1 MPKIKI
7 TLPDGSQKEYE
18 KGMTGQ
24 KIAESIGPRLAKDA
38 VAIEI
43 DGKISD
49 LDEKINEDSKIRI
62 VTFKDKEG
70 LDALRHSLAHLLA
83 AAVMELYPET
93 KRTIGPPIENGFY
106 YDFQFSKPINES
118 DLIKIEQ
125 KMREILPKWDKFA
138 RSEHSAAEAKKAFS
152 DNPFKK
158 ELIDEFTKEDQKVSF
173 YKSGNY
179 VDLCRGGHLSSMKKI
194 SPDCFKLTHIAGA
207 YWRGN
212 EKNPQ
217 LTRIY
222 ALAFPAKKELDA
234 HIKMLEESKKRD
246 HRVLGKQL
254 DLFSTHEE
262 GPGFIFFHPKGK
274 KLINILTDFSRKVH
288 EKNGYEEIQ
297 TPIILNMSL
306 WEQSGHWEHYKEN
319 MYFTKVDARDF
330 AVKPMNCP
338 GSILVFKEKLYSY
351 RDLPKRLM
359 EYGLVHRHELAGV
372 LSGLFRVRSFTQDDA
387 HIYVTPEQMEEE
399 IIRVIDLTDYFYKA
413 FGFDYHVELSTRP
426 EKRMGKE
433 EDWDKAEKALEDA
446 LKKRKINYKLNPGE
460 GAFYGPKIDFH
471 IKDCIGRTWQCATVQ
486 VDFQMPQ
493 KFDVKYIEEDGK
505 KHTPIIIHR
514 VVYGSIER
522 FFGILIEHYAG
533 RFPLWLAPVQARILT
548 VANRFDLY
556 AEKIKEELEKNNIR
570 TDLDTRTESVEYK
583 VRDAQLQKIPLILT
597 VGEKEEKSN
606 TVAVRTLDGKVKF
619 NVKVEDLVKKILD
632 NIEKKKE
639 KFEIQ

>member
-7 TLPDGSQKEYE
+7 TLPDSSIKEHE
-18 KGMTGQ
+18 KGVTGH

-43 DGKISD
+43 NGKIAD
-49 LDEKINEDSKIRI
+49 LDDKINGDAKIRI
-62 VTFKDKEG
+62 ITFKDKEG

-83 AAVMELYPET
+83 AAVLELWPDT

-106 YDFQFSKPINES
+106 YDFQFSKPINEP

-138 RSEHSAAEAKKAFS
+138 RSEHTGAEAKKAFS

-158 ELIDEFTKEDQKVSF
+158 ELIDEFSKEGQNVSF

-179 VDLCRGGHLSSMKKI
+179 VDLCRGGHLSSMKKV
-194 SPDCFKLTHIAGA
+194 SPDCFKLTHMAGA

-234 HIKMLEESKKRD
+234 HLNMMEEAKKRD
-246 HRVLGKQL
+246 HRILGKQL

-274 KLINILTDFSRKVH
+274 KIINILMDFSRKVH

-297 TPIILNMSL
+297 TPIILNRSL
-306 WEQSGHWEHYKEN
+306 WEQSGHWDHYKEN
-319 MYFTKVDARDF
+319 MYFTKVDDRDF

-338 GSILVFKEKLYSY
+338 GSILVFREKLYSY

-359 EYGLVHRHELAGV
+359 EFGLVHRHELAGV
-372 LSGLFRVRSFTQDDA
+372 LSGLFRVRSFTQDDT
-387 HIYVTPEQMEEE
+387 HIYVTPKQMEDE
-399 IIRVIDLTDYFYKA
+399 IIKVIELTDFFYKT
-413 FGFDYHVELSTRP
+413 FGFEYHVELSTRP

-433 EDWDKAEKALEDA
+433 GDWDKAEKALEDSLNK
-446 LKKRKINYKLNPGE
+446 LKLEYKTNAGD

-471 IKDCIGRTWQCATVQ
+471 IKDCIGRTWQCAIVE

-493 KFDVKYIEEDGK
+493 KFGISYIEEDGK

-514 VVYGSIER
+514 VIYGSIER

-533 RFPLWLAPVQARILT
+533 KFPLWLAPVQARILT

-570 TDLDTRTESVEYK
+570 VEMDTRTESVEYK
-583 VRDAQLQKIPLILT
+583 IRDAQLQKIPLMLT
-597 VGEKEEKSN
+597 VGEKEEKNNSI
-606 TVAVRTLDGKVKF
+606 AVRTLDGNVKF
-619 NVKVEDLVKKILD
+619 GVKISDLVEKIIK
-632 NIEKKKE
+632 NIENKKE
-639 KFEIQ
+639 KIEI

>member
-7 TLPDGSQKEYE
+7 TLPDSSIKEHE
-18 KGMTGQ
+18 KGVTGH

-43 DGKISD
+43 NGKIAD
-49 LDEKINEDSKIRI
+49 LDDKINGDAKIRI
-62 VTFKDKEG
+62 ITFKDKEG

-83 AAVMELYPET
+83 AAVLELWPDT

-106 YDFQFSKPINES
+106 YDFQFSKPINEP

-138 RSEHSAAEAKKAFS
+138 RSEHTGAEAKKAFS

-158 ELIDEFTKEDQKVSF
+158 ELIDEFSKEGQNVSF

-179 VDLCRGGHLSSMKKI
+179 VDLCRGGHLSSMKKV
-194 SPDCFKLTHIAGA
+194 SPDCFKLTHMAGA

-234 HIKMLEESKKRD
+234 HLNMIEEAKKRD
-246 HRVLGKQL
+246 HRILGKQL

-274 KLINILTDFSRKVH
+274 KIINILMDFSRKVH

-297 TPIILNMSL
+297 TPIILNRSL
-306 WEQSGHWEHYKEN
+306 WEQSGHWDHYKEN
-319 MYFTKVDARDF
+319 MYFTKVEDRDF

-338 GSILVFKEKLYSY
+338 GSILVFREKLYSY

-359 EYGLVHRHELAGV
+359 EFGLVHRHELAGV
-372 LSGLFRVRSFTQDDA
+372 LSGLFRVRSFTQDDT
-387 HIYVTPEQMEEE
+387 HIYVTPKQMEDE
-399 IIRVIDLTDYFYKA
+399 IIKVIELTDFFYKT
-413 FGFDYHVELSTRP
+413 FGFEYHVELSTRP

-433 EDWDKAEKALEDA
+433 GDWDKAEKALEDSLNK
-446 LKKRKINYKLNPGE
+446 LKLKYKINAGD

-493 KFDVKYIEEDGK
+493 KFGISYIEEDGK

-514 VVYGSIER
+514 VIYGSIER

-533 RFPLWLAPVQARILT
+533 KFPLWLAPVQARILT

-570 TDLDTRTESVEYK
+570 VEMDTRTESVEYK
-583 VRDAQLQKIPLILT
+583 IRDAQLQKIPLMLT
-597 VGEKEEKSN
+597 VGEKEEKN
-606 TVAVRTLDGKVKF
+606 ETVAVRTLDGNVKF
-619 NVKVEDLVKKILD
+619 GVKISDLVEKIIK
-632 NIEKKKE
+632 NIENKKE
-639 KFEIQ
+639 KIEI

>member
-7 TLPDGSQKEYE
+7 TLPDSSIKEHE
-18 KGMTGQ
+18 KGVTGH
-24 KIAESIGPRLAKDA
+24 KIAE
-38 VAIEI
+38 
-43 DGKISD
+43 
-49 LDEKINEDSKIRI
+49 LDDKINGDAKIRI
-62 VTFKDKEG
+62 ITFKDKEG

-83 AAVMELYPET
+83 AAVMELYPEA

-106 YDFQFSKPINES
+106 YDFQFKNPVTDN
-118 DLIKIEQ
+118 DLEKIEK

-138 RSEHSAAEAKKAFS
+138 RKELTAAEAKKEFAN
-152 DNPFKK
+152 NPFKK
-158 ELIDEFTKEDQKVSF
+158 ELIDEFSKKGEKLTF

-179 VDLCRGGHLSSMKKI
+179 VDLCRGGHLSSMKVV
-194 SPDCFKLTHIAGA
+194 SPDSFKLTHIAGA
-207 YWRGN
+207 YWRGS

-234 HIKMLEESKKRD
+234 HLKMLEEAKKPD
-246 HRVLGKQL
+246 HRILGKQL

-274 KLINILTDFSRKVH
+274 KIINLLKEFSRKVH

-297 TPIILNMSL
+297 TPLILNRSL

-319 MYFTKVDARDF
+319 MYFTKVDSRDF

-372 LSGLFRVRSFTQDDA
+372 LSGLFRGRSFTQDDA
-387 HIYVTPEQMEEE
+387 HIYVTPAQIENE
-399 IIRVIDLTDYFYKA
+399 VINVIELTDYFYKT
-413 FGFDYHVELSTRP
+413 FGFEYHVELSTRP

-446 LKKRKINYKLNPGE
+446 LNKLKLKYKINPGD

-493 KFDVKYIEEDGK
+493 KFDVNYVAEDGK

-514 VVYGSIER
+514 VIYGSIER

-533 RFPLWLAPVQARILT
+533 KFPLWLAPVQARILT
-548 VANRFDLY
+548 VADRFNLY
-556 AEKIKEELEKNNIR
+556 ANKIREEMEKNNIR
-570 TDLDTRTESVEYK
+570 VEMDTRTESVEYK
-583 VRDAQLQKIPLILT
+583 IRDDQLQKIPLMLT
-597 VGEKEEKSN
+597 VGEKEEKN
-606 TVAVRTLDGKVKF
+606 ETVAVRTLDGKVKF
-619 NVKVEDLVKKILD
+619 GVKASDLVEKIIK
-632 NIEKKKE
+632 NIENKKE
-639 KFEIQ
+639 KIEI

>member
-1 MPKIKI
+1 MAKIKI
-7 TLPDGSQKEYE
+7 TLPDGSSKEYE
-18 KGMTGQ
+18 KGVTGQ
-24 KIAESIGPRLAKDA
+24 KIAEGIGPRLAKDA

-49 LDEKINEDSKIRI
+49 LDEKIGNDAKIRI

-83 AAVMELYPET
+83 AAVLELWPDT

-106 YDFQFSKPINES
+106 YDFQFSKPINEP

-138 RSEHSAAEAKKAFS
+138 RSEHTGAEAKKAFA

-158 ELIDEFTKEDQKVSF
+158 ELIDEFSKEGQKVSF
-173 YKSGNY
+173 YKSVNY

-297 TPIILNMSL
+297 TPIILNRSL

-319 MYFTKVDARDF
+319 MYFTKVDERDF

-338 GSILVFKEKLYSY
+338 GSILVFREKLYSY

-372 LSGLFRVRSFTQDDA
+372 LSGLFRVRSFTQDDT
-387 HIYVTPEQMEEE
+387 HIYATPEQIEKE
-399 IIRVIDLTDYFYKA
+399 IISVIELIDYFYKA

-426 EKRMGKE
+426 EKRMGNE

-446 LKKRKINYKLNPGE
+446 LKKRKINYKLNLGD

-493 KFDVKYIEEDGK
+493 KFDIKYIAEDGK

-514 VVYGSIER
+514 VIYGSVER

-533 RFPLWLAPVQARILT
+533 KFPLWLAPVQARILT
-548 VANRFDLY
+548 VADRFNLY
-556 AEKIKEELEKNNIR
+556 ANKIREEMEKNNIR
-570 TDLDTRTESVEYK
+570 VDLDARTESVEYK
-583 VRDAQLQKIPLILT
+583 VR
-597 VGEKEEKSN
+597 E
-606 TVAVRTLDGKVKF
+606 
-619 NVKVEDLVKKILD
+619 
-632 NIEKKKE
+632 
-639 KFEIQ
+639 

>member
-7 TLPDGSQKEYE
+7 TLPDGSSKEYE
-18 KGMTGQ
+18 KEVTGQ

-38 VAIEI
+38 VAVEI
-43 DGKISD
+43 NGRIAG
-49 LDEKINEDSKIRI
+49 LEEKINEDSKIRI
-62 VTFKDKEG
+62 VTFRDKDG
-70 LDALRHSLAHLLA
+70 LNALRHSLAHLLA
-83 AAVMELYPET
+83 AAVMELYPGT

-106 YDFQFSKPINES
+106 YDFQFKAPITEEDLSKVE
-118 DLIKIEQ
+118 K
-125 KMREILPKWDKFA
+125 KMREILPKWDKFT
-138 RSEHSAAEAKKAFS
+138 RRDLAASEAKKKFTN
-152 DNPFKK
+152 NPFKK
-158 ELIDEFTKEDQKVSF
+158 ELIDEFSKDAKKVSF

-179 VDLCRGGHLSSMKKI
+179 IDLCKGGHLSSMKTVN
-194 SPDCFKLTHIAGA
+194 PDSFKLTHIAGA

-222 ALAFPAKKELDA
+222 ALAFPTKKELEA
-234 HIKMLEESKKRD
+234 HLKMLEEAKKRD

-254 DLFSTHEE
+254 ELFSIHEE
-262 GPGFIFFHPKGK
+262 GPGFIFFHPKGMK
-274 KLINILTDFSRKVH
+274 IINLLKDFSRKVH

-297 TPIILNMSL
+297 TPIILNRSL
-306 WEQSGHWEHYKEN
+306 WEQSGHWEHYKES
-319 MYFTKVDARDF
+319 MYFTKVDDRDF

-372 LSGLFRVRSFTQDDA
+372 LSGLFRVRSFTQDDT
-387 HIYVTPEQMEEE
+387 HIYATPAQMEEE
-399 IIRVIDLTDYFYKA
+399 IIRVIDLVDYFYKA

-426 EKRMGKE
+426 EKFMGKIE
-433 EDWDKAEKALEDA
+433 EWGRAEKALEDA
-446 LKKRKINYKLNPGE
+446 LKKRKINYRLNAGD

-493 KFDVKYIEEDGK
+493 KFDVKYVAEDGK
-505 KHTPIIIHR
+505 KYTPIIIHR
-514 VVYGSIER
+514 VIYGSIER
-522 FFGILIEHYAG
+522 FFGILIEHYSG
-533 RFPLWLAPVQARILT
+533 KFPLWLAPVQARILT

-556 AEKIKEELEKNNIR
+556 AKKIKEELEKNNLR
-570 TDLDTRTESVEYK
+570 VELDIRTESVEYK
-583 VRDAQLQKIPLILT
+583 VRGAQLQKIPIILT
-597 VGEKEEKSN
+597 VGEKEEKN
-606 TVAVRTLDGKVKF
+606 ETVAVRTLDNKVKF
-619 NVKVEDLVKKILD
+619 GVKVNVLIKEILD

-639 KFEIQ
+639 KFEL

>member
-7 TLPDGSQKEYE
+7 TLPDGSSKEYE
-18 KGMTGQ
+18 KGVTGQ

-43 DGKISD
+43 DGRISD
-49 LDEKINEDSKIRI
+49 LDEKINENAKIRVI
-62 VTFKDKEG
+62 TFKDKEG
-70 LDALRHSLAHLLA
+70 LDALRHSIAHLLA
-83 AAVMELYPET
+83 AAVMDLWPGT

-125 KMREILPKWDKFA
+125 KMREILPKWDKFI
-138 RSEHSAAEAKKAFS
+138 RSEHSATEAKKAFS

-158 ELIDEFTKEDQKVSF
+158 ELIDEFAKEGQKVSF

-179 VDLCRGGHLSSMKKI
+179 IDLCRGGHVSSMKKI

-207 YWRGN
+207 YWRGS

-234 HIKMLEESKKRD
+234 HIKMIEEAKKRD

-274 KLINILTDFSRKVH
+274 NIINILLDFSRKVH
-288 EKNGYEEIQ
+288 EKNSYEEIQ
-297 TPIILNMSL
+297 TPIILNRSL
-306 WEQSGHWEHYKEN
+306 WEQSGHWEHYKES
-319 MYFTKVDARDF
+319 MYFTKVDNRDF

-372 LSGLFRVRSFTQDDA
+372 LSGLFRVRSFTQDDT
-387 HIYVTPEQMEEE
+387 HIYVTPEQLEEE
-399 IIRVIDLTDYFYKA
+399 IIRVIELTDYFYKA

-433 EDWDKAEKALEDA
+433 EEWDKAEKALEAA

-493 KFDVKYIEEDGK
+493 KFNVNYVAEDGK

-514 VVYGSIER
+514 VIYGSIER

-556 AEKIKEELEKNNIR
+556 AEKIKEELEKNGIR
-570 TDLDTRTESVEYK
+570 VDLDTRTESVEYK
-583 VRDAQLQKIPLILT
+583 VRDAQLQKIPLMLT
-597 VGEKEEKSN
+597 VGEKEEKN
-606 TVAVRTLDGKVKF
+606 ETVAVRTLDGNVKF
-619 NVKVEDLVKKILD
+619 GIKANELVEKIIK
-632 NIEKKKE
+632 NIENKKE
-639 KFEIQ
+639 KIEL